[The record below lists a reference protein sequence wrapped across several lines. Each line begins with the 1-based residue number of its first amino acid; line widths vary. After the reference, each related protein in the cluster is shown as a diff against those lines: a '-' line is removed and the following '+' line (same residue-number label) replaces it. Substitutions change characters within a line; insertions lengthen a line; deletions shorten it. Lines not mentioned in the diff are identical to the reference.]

1 VQLKVFLFASEAP
14 RSFLNAP
21 TPLGVRKVIENYF
34 DEKLAHR
41 TSLETEVLGGIS
53 TGDLPSLLLDF
64 LLFFV
69 REFALL
75 L

>member
-1 VQLKVFLFASEAP
+1 M
-14 RSFLNAP
+14 
-21 TPLGVRKVIENYF
+21 IENYF

-64 LLFFV
+64 LLFFCARICAV
-69 REFALL
+69 VVGKMKINK
-75 L
+75 